1 MREFPG
7 RPVIRTLCFHSRG
20 PRFDRWS
27 GNQDPASYVTALKK
41 EKKEKK
47 TYNNSLM
54 CTTVSSAFRITW
66 AVERSRVL
74 WKRAFTY
81 SGIKI
86 RLSCFLN
93 FSFNKRQC
101 FLKKSRI
108 SSLQNNVILQKWLF
122 IVYHVFYLNEYF
134 LQKCVILIFIKIQHQ
149 LKKRI

>member
-7 RPVIRTLCFHSRG
+7 RPVIRTLCFCSQG

-27 GNQDPASYVTALKK
+27 GNQDPANYVTALKK
-41 EKKEKK
+41 GKKEKK

-54 CTTVSSAFRITW
+54 CTTGSSAFRITW

-101 FLKKSRI
+101 FLKNLEYLLYTTMLYYRNGCLLCIIYFTLMNMFYS
-108 SSLQNNVILQKWLF
+108 NVGFW
-122 IVYHVFYLNEYF
+122 F
-134 LQKCVILIFIKIQHQ
+134 L
-149 LKKRI
+149 